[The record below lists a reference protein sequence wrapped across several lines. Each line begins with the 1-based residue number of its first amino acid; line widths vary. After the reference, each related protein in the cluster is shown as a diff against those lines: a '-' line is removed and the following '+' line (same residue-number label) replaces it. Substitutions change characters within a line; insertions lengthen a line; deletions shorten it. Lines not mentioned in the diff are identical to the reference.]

1 MKLSE
6 LVAYKNQLDLLST
19 SPVQVKAMH
28 ELDKITYTIAQIN
41 QSTELFAQHKINL
54 AQTFELF
61 EKDLDSLKKQLNEVI
76 AEAEKPMFQQN
87 YRLYEQGKEQIDNE
101 ELYRDNIEYT
111 LNRKLDINEE
121 TYQLFLARVSRYT
134 DWQHPAMI
142 IHPGNT
148 SFINSMVANDPL
160 YAVDEN
166 YDLLHPAISQFNE
179 VYQNRLRVSTV
190 IENTD
195 NPILE
200 KIPNGQLGLC
210 VAYNFF
216 NYKPFEIV
224 KQYLTEIYQK
234 LKPGGTLVMTFNDCD
249 RYPAVMLVEQCYA
262 AYTPGNMV
270 RSWAE
275 RVGFNEVFC
284 YHDAGPITWIEL
296 QKPGELTSL
305 RGGQALA
312 KILPKPVA

>member
-1 MKLSE
+1 MKLSK
-6 LVAYKNQLDLLST
+6 LVQYKNQLDLLST
-19 SPVQVKAMH
+19 STAQAGVKQ
-28 ELDKITYTIAQIN
+28 ELDKITDALSLIN
-41 QSTELFAQHKINL
+41 QPTDLFDQHKLGLTQI
-54 AQTFELF
+54 FKLF
-61 EKDLDSLKKQLNEVI
+61 EKDLDDLKKQLNEVI

-134 DWQHPAMI
+134 DWRHPAMI

-166 YDLLHPAISQFNE
+166 YDLLHPAVSQFNE

-249 RYPAVMLVEQCYA
+249 RYPAVMLAEQCYA
-262 AYTPGNMV
+262 AYTPGNML
-270 RSWAE
+270 RYWAE
-275 RVGFNEVFC
+275 HVGFNEVFC